1 MATGF
6 LVMLFGASVGITFSD
21 ATGSLLSFAGV
32 LTAANLIA
40 AGVLVP
46 DGPAAF
52 ERALAAFVRRHV
64 TVVGLAMAS
73 CAVTAVSGEAGSV
86 LCFGIFALLLFGL
99 GLINIGV
106 VVGQ

>member
-52 ERALAAFVRRHV
+52 EPFVRRHV